1 MKFLFLVATLFASF
15 LLAGTATLTPSQVVL
30 KYQKAMNSGDM
41 SMLAEVTVESTFDTN
56 MEVYS
61 LSMALTDKAFAKTRK
76 AYASDEKAR
85 NIVIQAVAAKLK
97 KRKARKISNLTE
109 MPLGGN
115 RIMVRYI
122 EDGKKKQLYLSLE
135 KDGWKVN
142 YLAGRK
148 I

>member
-61 LSMALTDKAFAKTRK
+61 LSIALGDKVFAKTRK
-76 AYASDEKAR
+76 AYANDEKAR
-85 NIVIQAVAAKLK
+85 QSVIKAVATKLK
-97 KRKARKISNLTE
+97 NRKARKISNLTE

-115 RIMVRYI
+115 RMMVRYI